1 MKPSISVFYS
11 DALLLLTAAIWGFA
25 FVAQRVGMDNLGP
38 FAFNAVRYAI
48 GALVLLPLIRHR
60 RRAGGPNSRAIGA
73 DISAGQATRTL
84 NSSGSRSGRLLPFV
98 LAGGVMFIGSSFQQV
113 GLVTTTAGNAAF
125 VTSLYVVI
133 VPLIGSLF
141 GRKTGAK
148 DYLSAIVSV
157 IGLYIITVGGGFT
170 MASGDLLVL
179 AGSFFWALHILVIGR
194 FASKVD
200 PVELSA
206 GQFAFCGL
214 LSFAASL
221 VFEPRPYEGL
231 FSAAIPLLYG
241 GLFSCGVAFTL
252 QIVAQRTSPPAHA
265 SILLAMEGLFG
276 AVGGVLLLGEPATL
290 RLFTGGALMLA
301 AAILSQVSV
310 GKRDQRR
317 SSHNSP

>member
-25 FVAQRVGMDNLGP
+25 FVAQRVGMDDLGP

-60 RRAGGPNSRAIGA
+60 RKAGGPNSRAIGSDA
-73 DISAGQATRTL
+73 SAGQAAPAQA
-84 NSSGSRSGRLLPFV
+84 SRGLSLGRSLPFV

-141 GRKTGAK
+141 GRKTGVK
-148 DYLSAIVSV
+148 DYFSAIVSV
-157 IGLYIITVGGGFT
+157 SGLYIITVGGGFT

-221 VFEPRPYEGL
+221 AFEPHPYEGL
-231 FSAAIPLLYG
+231 FSAAVPLLYG

-290 RLFTGGALMLA
+290 RLFAGGTLMIA
-301 AAILSQVSV
+301 AAILSQVSI
-310 GKRDQRR
+310 GKGDRGR
-317 SSHNSP
+317 SSRNSP

>member
-25 FVAQRVGMDNLGP
+25 FVAQRVGMDDLGP

-60 RRAGGPNSRAIGA
+60 RRAGGPSSRTIGA
-73 DISAGQATRTL
+73 DVSVDPATSTW
-84 NSSGSRSGRLLPFV
+84 NSTGSRSGRLLPFV

-214 LSFAASL
+214 LSFVASL
-221 VFEPRPYEGL
+221 IFEPRPYENL

-276 AVGGVLLLGEPATL
+276 AVGGVLLLGEPATI
-290 RLFTGGALMLA
+290 RLFAGGALMLA

-317 SSHNSP
+317 SSRNSP

>member
-25 FVAQRVGMDNLGP
+25 FVAQRVGMDDLGP

-73 DISAGQATRTL
+73 DISAGQATHTL

-290 RLFTGGALMLA
+290 RLFAGGALMLA